1 MTEFI
6 LIRHGKTDYNLV
18 TEKGFKGHGL
28 DLSFLSDEGIK
39 QANNVAINPII
50 NNSNVLIS
58 SPYTR
63 CMQTASIISNKLN
76 LPIIG
81 EIDLHEWLPD
91 LSFNYQSGKTAVL
104 NYNKA
109 IQDYLNSEITSKE
122 YESIYS
128 VQIRALKVLKKYLQY
143 EKVLV
148 VTHGGV
154 MYSLTG
160 KQYKHCEIESIK
172 FDGKTLIKNL

>member
-1 MTEFI
+1 MTKFI
-6 LIRHGKTDYNLV
+6 LIRHGKPDFSKV
-18 TEKGFKGHGL
+18 EEKGFIGHGC
-28 DLSFLSDEGIK
+28 DLAFLSKEGIK
-39 QANNVAINPII
+39 QANDVS
-50 NNSNVLIS
+50 NNKILDDSEMLIS

-76 LPIIG
+76 LPIYG

-91 LSFNYQSGKTAVL
+91 LTYRYKDIETPRINYQ
-104 NYNKA
+104 KA
-109 IQDYLNSEITSKE
+109 INDYNNCQVTSKD

-128 VQIRALKVLKKYLQY
+128 VQIRVLKTLKKYLEYQ
-143 EKVLV
+143 KVIV

-160 KQYKHCEIESIK
+160 NQYKHCEIAEINY
-172 FDGKTLIKNL
+172 DGKILKK